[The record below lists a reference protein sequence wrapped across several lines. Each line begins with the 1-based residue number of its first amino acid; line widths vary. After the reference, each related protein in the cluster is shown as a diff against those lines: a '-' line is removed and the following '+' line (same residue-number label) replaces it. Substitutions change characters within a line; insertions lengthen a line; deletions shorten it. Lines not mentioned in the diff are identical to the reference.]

1 MYCRL
6 VLRAG
11 QASVTQR
18 EKVPWPGSAI
28 TCNQFSI
35 GQEGGK
41 YTEHTLYFHFD
52 VVMCLKGS
60 DENDE
65 HNHLVIS
72 DLVSILRFEK
82 SG

>member
-1 MYCRL
+1 MYFEPMRSDFQCDKNINKL
-6 VLRAG
+6 
-11 QASVTQR
+11 
-18 EKVPWPGSAI
+18 
-28 TCNQFSI
+28 FD
-35 GQEGGK
+35 
-41 YTEHTLYFHFD
+41 D

>member
-1 MYCRL
+1 MS
-6 VLRAG
+6 RAET
-11 QASVTQR
+11 SL
-18 EKVPWPGSAI
+18 KSAP
-28 TCNQFSI
+28 
-35 GQEGGK
+35 
-41 YTEHTLYFHFD
+41 YFGHIFRNILGIFYGNMFHVD

-60 DENDE
+60 DDNDE

>member
-1 MYCRL
+1 MFFL
-6 VLRAG
+6 SSFKMNSFV
-11 QASVTQR
+11 
-18 EKVPWPGSAI
+18 KV
-28 TCNQFSI
+28 
-35 GQEGGK
+35 
-41 YTEHTLYFHFD
+41 D

>member
-1 MYCRL
+1 MMMMYTIIL
-6 VLRAG
+6 SFQIWFPFLDFLPQVLPAFFY
-11 QASVTQR
+11 V
-18 EKVPWPGSAI
+18 
-28 TCNQFSI
+28 
-35 GQEGGK
+35 
-41 YTEHTLYFHFD
+41 D

-60 DENDE
+60 DDNDI

>member
-1 MYCRL
+1 MKLFKKDTHYLYMQTCR
-6 VLRAG
+6 
-11 QASVTQR
+11 
-18 EKVPWPGSAI
+18 E
-28 TCNQFSI
+28 
-35 GQEGGK
+35 
-41 YTEHTLYFHFD
+41 TEDSCENINVD

>member
-1 MYCRL
+1 MCCDLKGVYASLCEIDSKDIL
-6 VLRAG
+6 V
-11 QASVTQR
+11 
-18 EKVPWPGSAI
+18 
-28 TCNQFSI
+28 
-35 GQEGGK
+35 
-41 YTEHTLYFHFD
+41 D